1 MKKIQIIITLIFL
14 TSCQTLNNLG
24 ITFQLIEE
32 DLRAPTE
39 LDTITTILEIAWSK
53 EVVRP
58 IIELS
63 FLEEK
68 IRPNIFFDLSGG
80 NLYSLNQE
88 NLRVFELS
96 SGKLKNVLPT
106 ESDKIMSGITVGYNS
121 YIYSDNEGTLY
132 VHNLSSGDLKWKKE
146 LKDLVISKVL
156 ITSKNVFVQTSS
168 DVLYA
173 FDLQAGEQVWS
184 KKHKPLAINKRNIN
198 TSIF

>member
-1 MKKIQIIITLIFL
+1 M
-14 TSCQTLNNLG
+14 
-24 ITFQLIEE
+24 
-32 DLRAPTE
+32 
-39 LDTITTILEIAWSK
+39 
-53 EVVRP
+53 
-58 IIELS
+58 
-63 FLEEK
+63 
-68 IRPNIFFDLSGG
+68 
-80 NLYSLNQE
+80 
-88 NLRVFELS
+88 
-96 SGKLKNVLPT
+96 PT

-184 KKHKPLAINKRNIN
+184 KKHKPPCYQ
-198 TSIF
+198 